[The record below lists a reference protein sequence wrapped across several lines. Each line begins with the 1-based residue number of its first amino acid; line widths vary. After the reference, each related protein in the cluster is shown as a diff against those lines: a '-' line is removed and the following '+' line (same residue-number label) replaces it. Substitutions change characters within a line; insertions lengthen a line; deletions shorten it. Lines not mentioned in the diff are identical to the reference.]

1 MPKQL
6 VAKVRT
12 HAKPARSTGAKW
24 SELLPEMWG
33 EVWKWVLRDKLGNIT
48 VPGLVY
54 DARRWRLVCKQF
66 HAVSRATTTPL
77 DATIWF
83 SGVNQPALF
92 KGGLAFGEERR
103 CRLLR
108 HARSG
113 QVFFV
118 TCMNDPDRQGYQ
130 QTLKKWSLP
139 DLVACLGG
147 HNADFKTRLRELG
160 PILSGFLPTVHAHRV
175 RNFPEVEGV
184 PVIVDD
190 RGGTV
195 ETIYQE
201 APNTPMHRRGFTS
214 RDYVTSTVVSTETPK
229 RSREGVVT
237 TERVHR
243 RGAGLAFCATF
254 FDSQSTHT
262 VEACEAVPATTD
274 DGGEHVTRHLARAHP
289 QGVHPL
295 VVAFGLYDMPDVA
308 ECDGW
313 VVSLLKHGLC
323 KAELVGLVER
333 HGGSSGELVQ
343 RVMAA
348 SALRKHERAQ
358 RAEEKRQRQLAI
370 EAAKKA
376 HRRKST
382 SLVVYGGAPAHVPAR
397 TIATSRPKRKA
408 ARAAGP
414 LIAEFARI
422 DQVTLPNGR
431 FTHEQQQVDAD
442 SLEDAADGWVDDQYA
457 AEGHAEQ
464 DGDGS
469 GSQDEQS
476 EDEDWDPDASDDD
489 EAGPAPPAPLAPF
502 ASTAQHPQP
511 LSMDELRAQR
521 MRRFA
526 PHEAM
531 DV

>member
-1 MPKQL
+1 MPKRA
-6 VAKVRT
+6 AKLANSAATAVGVR
-12 HAKPARSTGAKW
+12 W
-24 SELLPEMWG
+24 SELLPEMWA
-33 EVWKWVLRDKLGNIT
+33 EIWKWVLCDKLGNDT
-48 VPGLVY
+48 VPGLIY
-54 DARRWRLVCKQF
+54 ECRNWRLVCKQF
-66 HAVSRATTTPL
+66 RTVSQTTPTPY

-92 KGGLAFGEERR
+92 KGGLAFGKERR

-118 TCMNDPDRQGYQ
+118 TCMPDPDHPGYQ

-147 HNADFKTRLRELG
+147 HNADFKTRLRDLG
-160 PILSGFLPTVHAHRV
+160 DLLSGFPPTVQAHRV
-175 RNFPEVEGV
+175 RNFPAVDEV
-184 PVIVDD
+184 PVIVDE
-190 RGGTV
+190 RGATI
-195 ETIYQE
+195 ETIFQE

-214 RDYVTSTVVSTETPK
+214 RDYVTSMVETTETT
-229 RSREGVVT
+229 RRGLGGTASHAT

-243 RGAGLAFCATF
+243 RNAGLAFCATF

-262 VEACEAVPATTD
+262 VEACEAVPATRD
-274 DGGEHVTRHLARAHP
+274 DGVEHAVRHMSSVHP
-289 QGVHPL
+289 QGAHPL
-295 VVAFGLYDMPDVA
+295 VVACGLYDHPDIA
-308 ECDGW
+308 ECSGW
-313 VVSLLKHGLC
+313 VVSLLKHGLE
-323 KAELVGLVER
+323 KDKLLDLVRR

-343 RVMAA
+343 RVMGA
-348 SALRKHERAQ
+348 SALRKHERA
-358 RAEEKRQRQLAI
+358 RREEEKRLRKLAAL
-370 EAAKKA
+370 AAKKA
-376 HRRKST
+376 RKRTST
-382 SLVVYGGAPAHVPAR
+382 SLVVYGGAPAHLPAR

-431 FTHEQQQVDAD
+431 FMHEQQQADAD
-442 SLEDAADGWVDDQYA
+442 SLEDAAYGWVDDQYA
-457 AEGHAEQ
+457 AESDEEQ
-464 DGDGS
+464 GVSAS

-476 EDEDWDPDASDDD
+476 EDADWDWDQDASDWEDPD
-489 EAGPAPPAPLAPF
+489 RT
-502 ASTAQHPQP
+502 ASSSSAP

-521 MRRFA
+521 LRRFA
-526 PHEAM
+526 PHEEM

>member
-1 MPKQL
+1 MPKR
-6 VAKVRT
+6 VAKL
-12 HAKPARSTGAKW
+12 AKPVAAAVGVQW
-24 SELLPEMWG
+24 SELLPEMWA
-33 EVWKWVLRDKLGNIT
+33 EIWKWVLCDKLGNAT
-48 VPGLVY
+48 LPGLIHECHN
-54 DARRWRLVCKQF
+54 WRLVCKQF
-66 HAVSRATTTPL
+66 RTVSQTTPTPY

-92 KGGLAFGEERR
+92 KGGLAFGKERR

-108 HARSG
+108 HPRSG

-118 TCMNDPDRQGYQ
+118 TCMPDPDNEGYQ

-147 HNADFKTRLRELG
+147 HNADFKTRLRELAT
-160 PILSGFLPTVHAHRV
+160 ILSGFPPGVQSYRV
-175 RNFPEVEGV
+175 RNFPAVEDV
-184 PVIVDD
+184 PVIVDE
-190 RGGTV
+190 RGATI
-195 ETIYQE
+195 ETIFQE

-214 RDYVTSTVVSTETPK
+214 RDYVTSMVTTTETT
-229 RSREGVVT
+229 RRGAGAATT

-262 VEACEAVPATTD
+262 VEACEDVPATTD
-274 DGGEHVTRHLARAHP
+274 DGVEHTMRHMPCVHP

-295 VVAFGLYDMPDVA
+295 VVACGLYDHPDIA
-308 ECDGW
+308 ECNGW
-313 VVSLLKHGLC
+313 VVSLLNHGLDRDQRSD
-323 KAELVGLVER
+323 LVRR
-333 HGGSSGELVQ
+333 HAGSSGELVQ
-343 RVMAA
+343 RVMGQC
-348 SALRKHERAQ
+348 ALRRHERAK
-358 RAEEKRQRQLAI
+358 RNEEKRLRKLAVK
-370 EAAKKA
+370 AAKKA
-376 HRRKST
+376 RKRAST

-431 FTHEQQQVDAD
+431 FTHEQQQADAD
-442 SLEDAADGWVDDQYA
+442 SLEDAADGLVDDQYA
-457 AEGHAEQ
+457 AESDE
-464 DGDGS
+464 DPGDAS

-476 EDEDWDPDASDDD
+476 EDADWDWDQDASDWED
-489 EAGPAPPAPLAPF
+489 PARA
-502 ASTAQHPQP
+502 ASSSAP

-521 MRRFA
+521 MRHFA

>member
-1 MPKQL
+1 MPKRA
-6 VAKVRT
+6 AKLANSAATTV
-12 HAKPARSTGAKW
+12 GVQW
-24 SELLPEMWG
+24 SELLPEMWA
-33 EVWKWVLRDKLGNIT
+33 EIWRWVLCDKVGNAT
-48 VPGLVY
+48 VPGLIY
-54 DARRWRLVCKQF
+54 ECHNWRLVCKQF
-66 HAVSRATTTPL
+66 RTLSQTTPTPY

-92 KGGLAFGEERR
+92 KGGLAFGKERR

-118 TCMNDPDRQGYQ
+118 TCMPDPDHPGYQ

-147 HNADFKTRLRELG
+147 HNADFKTRLRDLG
-160 PILSGFLPTVHAHRV
+160 DLLSGFPPTVQAHRV
-175 RNFPEVEGV
+175 RNFPAVDDV
-184 PVIVDD
+184 PVIVDE
-190 RGGTV
+190 RGATI
-195 ETIYQE
+195 ETIFQE

-214 RDYVTSTVVSTETPK
+214 RDYVTSMVETTETTR
-229 RSREGVVT
+229 RSLGAATT

-254 FDSQSTHT
+254 FDSQSTQT

-274 DGGEHVTRHLARAHP
+274 DGVEHAMHHMSCVHP

-295 VVAFGLYDMPDVA
+295 VVACGLYDHPDIA
-308 ECDGW
+308 ECHGW
-313 VVSLLKHGLC
+313 VVSLLKHGME
-323 KAELVGLVER
+323 KGELSVLVRR

-343 RVMAA
+343 RVMGA
-348 SALRKHERAQ
+348 SALRKHERAK
-358 RAEEKRQRQLAI
+358 REEEKRLRKLAAL
-370 EAAKKA
+370 AAKKA
-376 HRRKST
+376 RKRAST
-382 SLVVYGGAPAHVPAR
+382 SLVVYGGAVAHVPAR

-431 FTHEQQQVDAD
+431 FTHEQQQADAD

-457 AEGHAEQ
+457 AEDQENQGNL
-464 DGDGS
+464 S

-476 EDEDWDPDASDDD
+476 EDDDWGPDASDED
-489 EAGPAPPAPLAPF
+489 EADPPPAQAV
-502 ASTAQHPQP
+502 P

-521 MRRFA
+521 MRHFA

>member
-1 MPKQL
+1 MPKR
-6 VAKVRT
+6 VAKL
-12 HAKPARSTGAKW
+12 AKPVAAAAGVQW
-24 SELLPEMWG
+24 SELLPEMWA
-33 EVWKWVLRDKLGNIT
+33 EIWKWVLGDKLGNVT
-48 VPGLVY
+48 VPGLIY
-54 DARRWRLVCKQF
+54 ECQNWRLVCKQF
-66 HAVSRATTTPL
+66 RAVSQATPTPY

-92 KGGLAFGEERR
+92 KGGLAFGKERR

-108 HARSG
+108 HPRSG

-118 TCMNDPDRQGYQ
+118 TCMPDPDHQGYQ

-147 HNADFKTRLRELG
+147 HNADFKTRLRELAT
-160 PILSGFLPTVHAHRV
+160 IMSGFPPIVQAYRV
-175 RNFPEVEGV
+175 RNFPAVEDV
-184 PVIVDD
+184 PVIVDE
-190 RGGTV
+190 RGATI
-195 ETIYQE
+195 ETIFQE

-214 RDYVTSTVVSTETPK
+214 RDFVTSMVQTTETT
-229 RSREGVVT
+229 RRGAGAATT

-262 VEACEAVPATTD
+262 VEACEDVPATTD
-274 DGGEHVTRHLARAHP
+274 DGVEHIMRHMSCVHP
-289 QGVHPL
+289 QGAHPL
-295 VVAFGLYDMPDVA
+295 VVACGLYDLPDIA
-308 ECDGW
+308 ECQGW
-313 VVSLLKHGLC
+313 IVSLLNHGLDR
-323 KAELVGLVER
+323 KQRSELVRR
-333 HGGSSGELVQ
+333 HAGSSGELVQ
-343 RVMAA
+343 RVMGQCAM
-348 SALRKHERAQ
+348 RKRERAK
-358 RAEEKRQRQLAI
+358 REEEKRLRKLAAL
-370 EAAKKA
+370 AAKKA
-376 HRRKST
+376 RKRAST
-382 SLVVYGGAPAHVPAR
+382 SLVVYGGGAPAHVPAR

-422 DQVTLPNGR
+422 DHVTLPNGR
-431 FTHEQQQVDAD
+431 FMHEQQQADAD

-457 AEGHAEQ
+457 AEGDEEQ
-464 DGDGS
+464 GSAS

-476 EDEDWDPDASDDD
+476 EDDDWDPDASGD
-489 EAGPAPPAPLAPF
+489 EEEPPPAQAV
-502 ASTAQHPQP
+502 P